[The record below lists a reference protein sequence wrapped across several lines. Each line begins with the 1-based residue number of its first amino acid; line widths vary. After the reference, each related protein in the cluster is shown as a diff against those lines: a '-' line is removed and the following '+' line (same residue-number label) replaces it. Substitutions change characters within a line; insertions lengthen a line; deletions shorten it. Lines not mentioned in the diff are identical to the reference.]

1 MTPPPYVSD
10 RSRSPS
16 LNRQR
21 LPDANIEYPY
31 YYDKSLPISDIEIIP
46 IPKQNIAGDT
56 PSLTTKQISV
66 VPPTVKQ
73 STNSNQLMNTSYS
86 SLNNTEIRSATSST
100 MDVDVPKLHTPLI
113 HLSSI
118 SSKKESKQPNYQ
130 DTYSSLSNV
139 NSNQS
144 YPRTYGSLPDADSMQ
159 NSSLKSTNCKNII
172 IEIY

>member
-66 VPPTVKQ
+66 VPPTVIQ

-100 MDVDVPKLHTPLI
+100 MDVDVPKLHTPYI
-113 HLSSI
+113 
-118 SSKKESKQPNYQ
+118 
-130 DTYSSLSNV
+130 
-139 NSNQS
+139 
-144 YPRTYGSLPDADSMQ
+144 
-159 NSSLKSTNCKNII
+159 
-172 IEIY
+172 